1 MSSDTNYRGQLL
13 IATPSLL
20 DPNFNRTVVLIVEH
34 GEQGTLGLVLNR
46 PSNTTVKELW
56 DQIGNEPCSSE
67 LPLYVGGP
75 VEGPLMALHRHEPLG
90 DNSVIEGVFFSV
102 QKENLT
108 ELVQKPD
115 ESYRLFIGHAGWSP
129 GQLEFEVRE
138 GSWLI
143 TPATPELVF
152 HADEDLW
159 DTLREQIVKSSFLG
173 QLGVKHCPP
182 NPRMN

>member
-1 MSSDTNYRGQLL
+1 MSSETSYRGFLL
-13 IATPSLL
+13 VAAPSLL

-34 GEQGTLGLVLNR
+34 GDQGTLGLVLNR
-46 PSNTTVKELW
+46 PSETTVKELW

-67 LPLYVGGP
+67 RPLFMGGP
-75 VEGPLMALHRHEPLG
+75 VEGPLMALHSHETLG
-90 DNSVIEGVFFSV
+90 DNRVLEGVFFSV

-108 ELVQKPD
+108 ELVRQPD
-115 ESYRLFIGHAGWSP
+115 DSYRLYVGHAGWSP
-129 GQLEFEVRE
+129 GQLESEIQE

-143 TPATPELVF
+143 APAKLEFVL
-152 HADEDLW
+152 HSGDDLW
-159 DTLREQIVKSSFLG
+159 ERLREQIAKSSFLG